1 MNSET
6 AWLVIE
12 GMNSDARAKS
22 VQSALML
29 VGGVANVSIS
39 RNDGV
44 AVVRFDPGMIRPEQ
58 FRAAVRA
65 VGCLVDLIAL
75 PGDPECAH
83 WDPGIGRIKP
93 ELAGLAKVDSALAGG
108 TAGLSEQRRAP

>member
-12 GMNSDARAKS
+12 GMASDARTAS
-22 VQSALML
+22 VRSALML
-29 VGGVANVSIS
+29 IGGVVDVSIS

-44 AVVRFDPGMIRPEQ
+44 AVVRYDPGMIRPEQ

-75 PGDPECAH
+75 PGDPECARR
-83 WDPGIGRIKP
+83 DLGIGRIKP
-93 ELAGLAKVDSALAGG
+93 ELAGLARVDSALAGG
-108 TAGLSEQRRAP
+108 TAVLRE

>member
-6 AWLVIE
+6 AWLVVE
-12 GMNSDARAKS
+12 GMNSDARATS

-39 RNDGV
+39 RSDGV

-83 WDPGIGRIKP
+83 PDLSIGRIKP
-93 ELAGLAKVDSALAGG
+93 ELTGLAGLDSSLAGG
-108 TAGLSEQRRAP
+108 TAGLRQESQVP

>member
-1 MNSET
+1 MNLET

-12 GMNSDARAKS
+12 GMTSEARAAS
-22 VQSALML
+22 VQSALTL
-29 VGGVANVSIS
+29 VGGVADVSVS

-44 AVVRFDPGMIRPEQ
+44 AIVRFDPGMIRPEQ

-75 PGDPECAH
+75 PGDPDCAH
-83 WDPGIGRIKP
+83 AGRSIGRIKSD
-93 ELAGLAKVDSALAGG
+93 LSGLVWAEQVPVGG
-108 TAGLSEQRRAP
+108 AARMQQEGRVP

>member
-12 GMNSDARAKS
+12 GMASDARAAS

-29 VGGVANVSIS
+29 IGGVVNVSIS

-44 AVVRFDPGMIRPEQ
+44 AVGRFGPGMIRPEQ

-65 VGCLVDLIAL
+65 VGCLVDLIVL
-75 PGDPECAH
+75 PGDPECAR
-83 WDPGIGRIKP
+83 PNLGGGRITL
-93 ELAGLAKVDSALAGG
+93 ELTGLARVDSALAGG
-108 TAGLSEQRRAP
+108 TAGLREERQAP

>member
-22 VQSALML
+22 VQSALRL

-75 PGDPECAH
+75 PGDPERARP
-83 WDPGIGRIKP
+83 DLGAGRIKP
-93 ELAGLAKVDSALAGG
+93 GLTGLARVDSALAGG
-108 TAGLSEQRRAP
+108 TAGLSEERQAP

>member
-12 GMNSDARAKS
+12 GMNSDARAAS

-29 VGGVANVSIS
+29 VGGVVNVSIS

-44 AVVRFDPGMIRPEQ
+44 AVVRFDPCMIRPEQ

-65 VGCLVDLIAL
+65 VECLVDLIAL

-83 WDPGIGRIKP
+83 PDLNVGRIKP
-93 ELAGLAKVDSALAGG
+93 ELTGLARVDSALAGG
-108 TAGLSEQRRAP
+108 TAGPRQEGQVP

>member
-12 GMNSDARAKS
+12 GMNSDARAAS

-29 VGGVANVSIS
+29 IGGVVNVSIS

-44 AVVRFDPGMIRPEQ
+44 AVVRFDAGMIRPEQ

-75 PGDPECAH
+75 PGDPERARP
-83 WDPGIGRIKP
+83 DLGARRISPG
-93 ELAGLAKVDSALAGG
+93 LAGLARVDSALAAG
-108 TAGLSEQRRAP
+108 TAGLREEIRAP